1 MSVDVTPQTQVD
13 EQTGYRVPWHST
25 ETQARDVTT
34 HKGYAPL
41 NKKIYEHT
49 EQ

>member
-13 EQTGYRVPWHST
+13 EQTRYRVPWHST